1 MKLSRSIVSLFL
13 AALVLAASSSFY
25 VATHSCGGRINKVAF
40 LEKAD
45 GCGHSQM
52 PPCHRAMMKGCCEDD
67 VIAHDAQDLKSEAQL
82 HVNPLLLS
90 LDAVIPTPALLAEI
104 IPSYSQSRAK
114 FFNYDTPL
122 RSSDRTLSH
131 CVFLI

>member
-25 VATHSCGGRINKVAF
+25 LATHSCGGRINKVAF

-45 GCGHSQM
+45 GCGHAQM
-52 PPCHRAMMKGCCEDD
+52 PPCHRAMMKGCCEDE

-82 HVNPLLLS
+82 HVNPLHFS
-90 LDAVIPTPALLAEI
+90 LDVISTPALVAEI
-104 IPSYSQSRAK
+104 VPSCSLSRTK